1 MSLLRSFALVGSA
14 TLASR
19 LTGFVRDILIAA
31 VLGSGAVADAYLAAF
46 LLPNLFRRVFSEG
59 AFNAAM
65 VPIYNRR
72 QAEGGVEAAT
82 DFAETALAALAGLV
96 LVLVLV
102 TELAMPWLVAALAPG
117 FAADPAKFADTVLFA
132 RIAFVSVGALILT
145 AFLSSW
151 LNVLN
156 RFALAALAPLVLNLM
171 LIPVLVVLLL
181 LGWRGAQESGLV
193 LVTTVLVA
201 GIVQLAYVAFGLRR
215 TGQRLL
221 PLRPR
226 LTPDVVRLFVLL
238 LPALV
243 LAGAGHVN
251 MLIASQLASALP
263 SAVAWLYYA
272 DRLFQLPL
280 GFVASAIGVVL
291 LPEVARAISRGET
304 AAAAGAGWRALEFG
318 AMLVLP
324 AAAALVIL
332 ADPIVDVLYR
342 RGAFTLADSR
352 AVAAVLAAL
361 APALPGFVLVKVLLP
376 AFLVRERFRI
386 PLAAAL
392 AGMATNIA
400 VGLAFRAEHGVVAAA
415 WGVTAA
421 AWVNALVLALA
432 IATASRAPLTGASI
446 GRLLGILAA
455 ALVTG
460 AATWAGRLWL
470 IDPLGTEAGLA
481 DKGLALA
488 VLCLA
493 GVLVHGLGLWAA
505 GLGSPAELRAA
516 VSRRDA

>member
-65 VPIYNRR
+65 IPIYSRR

-96 LVLVLV
+96 LVLVLAA
-102 TELAMPWLVAALAPG
+102 ELAMPWLVGALAPG

-151 LNVLN
+151 LNVLS

-221 PLRPR
+221 PLKPR

-304 AAAAGAGWRALEFG
+304 AAAGAGWRALEFG

-361 APALPGFVLVKVLLP
+361 AHALPGFVLVKVLLP
-376 AFLVRERFRI
+376 AFLARERFRM

-400 VGLAFRAEHGVVAAA
+400 VGVAFRAEHGVVATA

-493 GVLVHGLGLWAA
+493 GVLVHGLALWAA